1 VQLQLILLIL
11 CLISPKFR
19 YENKKEKKKHWVA
32 RTGIC
37 CFEELDLE
45 PENVFFGGRTGT
57 KPEPEVF
64 GKTQEPPNPGL
75 ALVWLLLPSG
85 I

>member
-1 VQLQLILLIL
+1 M
-11 CLISPKFR
+11 
-19 YENKKEKKKHWVA
+19 KKKKTLVA

-45 PENVFFGGRTGT
+45 PEIIFLGGRTGT

-75 ALVWLLLPSG
+75 ALVWYSSPLV
-85 I
+85 